1 MENERDISLVVKM
14 TIDLVP
20 EKETV
25 LRESLQKFIDRLVY
39 IPPEIIYSN
48 EIWLSFAAI
57 LNKCVPKITEDWHRK
72 IQEVVNGVKIKS
84 NKITKK

>member
-1 MENERDISLVVKM
+1 METERDIGLVVKM

-48 EIWLSFAAI
+48 EIWLSFASI
-57 LNKCVPKITEDWHRK
+57 LNKCIPRITEDWHSK
-72 IQEVVNGVKIKS
+72 IQEIVNG
-84 NKITKK
+84 TKPKRNTK